1 MGVSLNRK
9 VTNYINIPPTNL
21 PLYSEIEMPVQSRGL
36 ASLPQGGYLCNN
48 LKFTLKIYRV
58 SAKKVNNWFAKVRVF
73 ELNF

>member
-58 SAKKVNNWFAKVRVF
+58 SAKKVTIGLPKSEFF
-73 ELNF
+73 M